1 MIENKKKCMPDVQK
15 QIKIL
20 KIWTLKTD
28 LIDILYINILLIIK
42 KRRPWVKADIDAFM
56 SS

>member
-20 KIWTLKTD
+20 IPNLDSQNRFNRYIVYKYITYYKKMKTLGE
-28 LIDILYINILLIIK
+28 
-42 KRRPWVKADIDAFM
+42 
-56 SS
+56 S